1 MMKNHK
7 KKMSLE
13 KFREKVL
20 TPLSGALLLIS
31 IATMLIDGFTNLQ
44 LVTYILFG
52 TLGVDF
58 IVWIIDYV
66 TSNEEQ

>member
-1 MMKNHK
+1 MKNQK

-13 KFREKVL
+13 KFRERVL
-20 TPLSGALLLIS
+20 TPLSGACLILS
-31 IATMLIDGFTNLQ
+31 LATMILDGFTNLQ
-44 LVTYILFG
+44 LVSWILFG

>member
-1 MMKNHK
+1 MKKNHK
-7 KKMSLE
+7 KISLE
-13 KFREKVL
+13 NFREKVL
-20 TPLSGALLLIS
+20 TPLSGACLILS
-31 IATMLIDGFTNLQ
+31 LATMILDGFTNLQ
-44 LVTYILFG
+44 FVSWILFG

>member
-1 MMKNHK
+1 MKKNQK
-7 KKMSLE
+7 KINLE

-20 TPLSGALLLIS
+20 TPLSGALLLLS
-31 IATMLIDGFTNLQ
+31 IAVMLIDGFTNIQ

>member
-1 MMKNHK
+1 MKKNQK
-7 KKMSLE
+7 KINLE

-20 TPLSGALLLIS
+20 TPLSGALLLLS
-31 IATMLIDGFTNLQ
+31 IAVMLIDGFTNIQ

-66 TSNEEQ
+66 TTNEEQ